1 MGRAEACRLAC
12 CKASMVDYTHCG
24 DACKAVLSMEEL
36 EVLRSHQKQAEL
48 SVVEARTHYH
58 SVDQHCCNTYSQEVC
73 SC

>member
-36 EVLRSHQKQAEL
+36 VVLRSHRKQAEEL
-48 SVVEARTHYH
+48 VGEACAHCH
-58 SVDQHCCNTYSQEVC
+58 VVDQHCCNRYSQDVH

>member
-36 EVLRSHQKQAEL
+36 EVLRSHRKQAEEL
-48 SVVEARTHYH
+48 VGEACAHCH
-58 SVDQHCCNTYSQEVC
+58 VVDQHCCNRYSQDVH